1 MLKRISIV
9 TSALILFMFVMPGLF
24 AQMSDQQVMQEV
36 IKYSGQGMSQ
46 EQIFLELSRQGVSA
60 AQLQRIQE
68 QITNQ
73 QTGAADQLGSN
84 YNPQNNIDRTL
95 PKIVP
100 DRSRPSS
107 IDVIPPHNRIYGQDF
122 FSKENL
128 TFAPSENMP
137 TPANY
142 VLGPGDEIII
152 DVWGDSEVNL
162 RYTITPD
169 GYITVPG
176 LGRIQLSGLNVEQAT
191 GRIRTEFSSIYSD
204 LDSAEP
210 RTFLGV
216 SVGNTRTIKVNVMG
230 EVVTPGTY
238 TLSSFSSAFHA
249 LYAAGGITPIGSL
262 RNIRVFRNG
271 KVAATIDM
279 YEYLMKGNN
288 MVDITLRD
296 GDIVMIDPNG
306 IVAQILGE
314 VKRPMKYELLPSETL
329 NDLLRFAG
337 GFSGEAYRQNIQVD
351 RKGATEKETYTVD
364 QANYASFHLQN
375 GDSIS
380 VSKILNRFAN
390 MVKIGGAVNRPGE
403 YAISNQLR
411 SVKDLVEIARGPKGD
426 AFLNRVLLYREK
438 EDLTR
443 EVESLNLEAILQ
455 NIEADIPLRKND
467 SLFIPSQ
474 FNMKDS
480 LTIYISGEVRFPK
493 EYPYVSNMAI
503 EDIILQAGGLKESAS
518 VARVDVYRRI
528 KNPKSTAA
536 TNTTSEVFSFAL
548 RENLIVEGDKS
559 FTLQPF
565 DQVVVRRSPG
575 YEPQQ
580 MVTVQGEVLFDGP
593 YAKKTKDERLSS
605 VIQRAGG
612 LTNYAYVKGARLRRR
627 LSDEEI
633 QRAKQALQTKLQM
646 DTQKTDSLNLV
657 IDSIDLSHQYVGI
670 DLEKA
675 LKHPGG
681 EDDIVLL
688 DGDVIMVPQ
697 YNATVRISGGVLFP
711 NTVTYNKRMNLE
723 SYIRQAGGYS
733 RNAIKSKPFV
743 IYMNG
748 KVATG
753 RWAKIEPGCEIV
765 VPEHPERQPFNLQ
778 SLLGIGTSLASLA
791 LIINSIVK

>member
-1 MLKRISIV
+1 MSKKNPIA
-9 TSALILFMFVMPGLF
+9 TTAFILFMFLMPCLF

-46 EQIFLELSRQGVSA
+46 QQIFIELSRQGVSA

-68 QITNQ
+68 QITSQ
-73 QTGAADQLGSN
+73 QSGAADQLGSN
-84 YNPQNNIDRTL
+84 YNPQNEIGRTL
-95 PKIVP
+95 PIVVP
-100 DRSRPSS
+100 DRSTLSP
-107 IDVIPPHNRIYGQDF
+107 VEAIPPHNRIYGQDF

-128 TFAPSENMP
+128 SFAPSENMP

-142 VLGPGDEIII
+142 VLGAGDEIII

-162 RYTITPD
+162 RYTISPD

-176 LGRIQLSGLNVEQAT
+176 LGRIQLSGLKIEQAT
-191 GRIRTEFSSIYSD
+191 SRIRNEFSSIYSD
-204 LDSAEP
+204 LDSPEP

-238 TLSSFSSAFHA
+238 TLSSFSSAFNA

-288 MVDITLRD
+288 MADITLHD

-329 NDLLRFAG
+329 SDLLRFAG
-337 GFSGEAYRQNIQVD
+337 GFSGEAYRQNLQVD

-364 QANYASFHLQN
+364 QSKYPSFHLQN

-390 MVKIGGAVNRPGE
+390 MVKIGGAINRPGE

-411 SVKDLVEIARGPKGD
+411 TIKDLVEIAQGPKGD
-426 AFLNRVLLYREK
+426 AFLNRALLYREK
-438 EDLTR
+438 DDLTR
-443 EVESLNLEAILQ
+443 QVESLNLEAILQ
-455 NIEADIPLRKND
+455 NNQADISLRKND

-480 LTIYISGEVRFPK
+480 LTLSISGEVRFPK
-493 EYPYVSNMAI
+493 EYSYASNMSI
-503 EDIILQAGGLKESAS
+503 EDAVVQAGGLKESAS

-528 KNPKSTAA
+528 KNPKSTVAS
-536 TNTTSEVFSFAL
+536 NITSEVFSFAL
-548 RENLIVEGDKS
+548 KDSLIVEGDKS

-612 LTNYAYVKGARLRRR
+612 LTNYAYVKGARLQRQ
-627 LSDEEI
+627 LSEEEI
-633 QRAKQALQTKLQM
+633 RRAKQALKTKLQM
-646 DTQKTDSLNLV
+646 DTQKTDSLDL
-657 IDSIDLSHQYVGI
+657 DSIDLSHQYVGI

-675 LKHPGG
+675 LKYPGG
-681 EDDIVLL
+681 EDDIVLMA
-688 DGDVIMVPQ
+688 GDVIMVPQ
-697 YNATVRISGGVLFP
+697 YNGTVRISGGVLYP

-791 LIINSIVK
+791 LIINTLVK

>member
-1 MLKRISIV
+1 MQKFISVAFI
-9 TSALILFMFVMPGLF
+9 SAILFIVSSTPIS

-46 EQIFLELSRQGVSA
+46 QQIFLELSKQGVTA
-60 AQLQRIQE
+60 AQLQRIQ
-68 QITNQ
+68 Q
-73 QTGAADQLGSN
+73 QYAAQQSGSLVQPGSN
-84 YNPQNNIDRTL
+84 YNPQEESGRT
-95 PKIVP
+95 VP
-100 DRSRPSS
+100 DIQPVVVAPNPNNS
-107 IDVIPPHNRIYGQDF
+107 IPPQDRIYGQDF

-128 TFAPSENMP
+128 TFAPNQNMP

-152 DVWGDSEVNL
+152 DVWGDSEINL

-176 LGRIQLSGLNVEQAT
+176 LGRIQLSGLKIEQAT
-191 GRIRTEFSSIYSD
+191 SRIRNEFSSIYSD
-204 LDSAEP
+204 LDSPEP

-238 TLSSFSSAFHA
+238 TLSSFSSAFNA

-288 MVDITLRD
+288 MADITLHD

-329 NDLLRFAG
+329 SDLLRFAG
-337 GFSGEAYRQNIQVD
+337 GFSGEAYRQNLQVD

-390 MVKIGGAVNRPGE
+390 MVKIGGAINRPGE

-411 SVKDLVEIARGPKGD
+411 TIKDLVEIAQGPKGD
-426 AFLNRVLLYREK
+426 AFLNRALLYREK
-438 EDLTR
+438 DDLTR
-443 EVESLNLEAILQ
+443 QVESLNLEAILQ
-455 NIEADIPLRKND
+455 NNQADIPLRKND

-480 LTIYISGEVRFPK
+480 LTLSISGEVRFPK
-493 EYPYVSNMAI
+493 EYPYASNMAI
-503 EDIILQAGGLKESAS
+503 EDLILQAGGLKESAS

-528 KNPKSTAA
+528 KNPKSTAV

-548 RENLIVEGDKS
+548 KDSLIIEGDKS

-612 LTNYAYVKGARLRRR
+612 LTNYAYVKGARLQRQ
-627 LSDEEI
+627 LSEEEI
-633 QRAKQALQTKLQM
+633 RRAKQALKTKLQM
-646 DTQKTDSLNLV
+646 DTQKTDSLDL
-657 IDSIDLSHQYVGI
+657 DSIDLSHQYVGI

-675 LKHPGG
+675 LKYPGG
-681 EDDIVLL
+681 EDDIVLMA
-688 DGDVIMVPQ
+688 GDVIMVPQ
-697 YNATVRISGGVLFP
+697 YNGTVRISGGVLYP

-791 LIINSIVK
+791 LIINTLVK

>member
-95 PKIVP
+95 PIIVP
-100 DRSRPSS
+100 DRSRPSP

-122 FSKENL
+122 FSKDNL

-230 EVVTPGTY
+230 EVVAPGTY

-375 GDSIS
+375 GDIITASAIQD
-380 VSKILNRFAN
+380 RYAN
-390 MVKIGGAVNRPGE
+390 MVEIEGAVNRPGR
-403 YAISNQLR
+403 YAINEKIKT
-411 SVKDLVEIARGPKGD
+411 VKDLIDIALGTKGD
-426 AFLNRVLLYREK
+426 AFLNRAILNREK

-443 EVESLNLEAILQ
+443 EIISVNLSALLQ
-455 NIEADIPLRKND
+455 GQIPDIELRKND
-467 SLFIPSQ
+467 RLYIPSM
-474 FNMKDS
+474 FGLNDNY
-480 LTIYISGEVRFPK
+480 TVYVGGEVRNPG
-493 EYPYVSNMAI
+493 EYSYASNMSI
-503 EDIILQAGGLKESAS
+503 EDAVVQAGGLKESAS

-548 RENLIVEGDKS
+548 RDSLIVEGDKS
-559 FTLQPF
+559 FTLEPF

-580 MVTVQGEVLFDGP
+580 IVTVQGEVLFDGP

-612 LTNYAYVKGARLRRR
+612 LTNYAYVKGARLQRR

-633 QRAKQALQTKLQM
+633 QRAKQALRTKLQM

>member
-1 MLKRISIV
+1 MSKKNPIA
-9 TSALILFMFVMPGLF
+9 TTAFILFMFLMPCLF

-46 EQIFLELSRQGVSA
+46 QQIFVELSRQGVSA

-68 QITNQ
+68 QITSQ
-73 QTGAADQLGSN
+73 QSGAADQLGSN
-84 YNPQNNIDRTL
+84 YNPQNEIGRTL
-95 PKIVP
+95 PIVVP
-100 DRSRPSS
+100 DRSIPSPV
-107 IDVIPPHNRIYGQDF
+107 DAIPPHNRIYGQDF

-128 TFAPSENMP
+128 SFAPSENMP

-152 DVWGDSEVNL
+152 DVWGNSEIHL
-162 RYTITPD
+162 QYTITPD

-176 LGRIQLSGLNVEQAT
+176 LGRIQLSGLKVEQAT
-191 GRIRTEFSSIYSD
+191 SRIRTEFSSIYSD
-204 LDSAEP
+204 LDSPEP

-238 TLSSFSSAFHA
+238 TLSSFSSAFNA

-288 MVDITLRD
+288 MADITLHD

-329 NDLLRFAG
+329 SDLLRFAG
-337 GFSGEAYRQNIQVD
+337 GFSGEAYRQNLQVD

-364 QANYASFHLQN
+364 QSKYPSFHLQN

-390 MVKIGGAVNRPGE
+390 MVKIGGAINRPGE

-411 SVKDLVEIARGPKGD
+411 TIKDLVEIAQGPKGD
-426 AFLNRVLLYREK
+426 AFLNRALLYREK
-438 EDLTR
+438 DDLTR
-443 EVESLNLEAILQ
+443 QVESLNLEAILQ
-455 NIEADIPLRKND
+455 NNQADISLRKND

-480 LTIYISGEVRFPK
+480 LTLSISGEVRFPK
-493 EYPYVSNMAI
+493 EYPYASNMAI
-503 EDIILQAGGLKESAS
+503 EDLILQAGGLKESAS

-528 KNPKSTAA
+528 KNPKSTVAS
-536 TNTTSEVFSFAL
+536 NITSEVFSFAL
-548 RENLIVEGDKS
+548 KDSLIVEGDKS

-565 DQVVVRRSPG
+565 DRVVVRRSPG

-580 MVTVQGEVLFDGP
+580 MITVQGEVLFDGP

-612 LTNYAYVKGARLRRR
+612 LTDYAYVKGARLQRR

-633 QRAKQALQTKLQM
+633 KRAKQALKTKLQI
-646 DTQKTDSLNLV
+646 DTQKNDSLNL
-657 IDSIDLSHQYVGI
+657 DSIDLSHQYVGI

-697 YNATVRISGGVLFP
+697 YNGTVRISGGVLYP

-748 KVATG
+748 NVATG